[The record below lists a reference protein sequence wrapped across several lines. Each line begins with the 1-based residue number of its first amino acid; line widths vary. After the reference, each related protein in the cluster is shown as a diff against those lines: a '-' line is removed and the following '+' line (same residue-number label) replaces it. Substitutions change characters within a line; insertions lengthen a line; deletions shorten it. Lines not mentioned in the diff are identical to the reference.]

1 MREKEYNRRLEC
13 TFEIFNT
20 LYLQKY
26 NENISKLDIQNK
38 LIELYNTSLI
48 PKYGDKL
55 IKILTSEGKNM
66 EKIINFEM
74 SFENYIITNKYYLTL
89 TDILVLSQYYEIG
102 VLFIVDYKISKPDK
116 QTITFIKN
124 GDFNEYAVI
133 KIDKKASEHQNK
145 YEQAPH
151 YKLFINMENEN
162 CFISLDSIE
171 KKNVVNYI
179 TMDEYITNKNQNK
192 KGKIKLND

>member
-48 PKYGDKL
+48 PKYGYKL

-89 TDILVLSQYYEIG
+89 TDILVLSQHYEIG